1 MGGMYSSS
9 VLPKS
14 LEVIKTLS
22 ANNATANVNL
32 FKLNGSVIVKKIY
45 GVLTAKTTLTNM
57 TAVSFDMN
65 DATATVQLTK
75 NDGVMSTAV
84 VGAVIAKTTV
94 ATVTAGINLA
104 ATGTIAEIV
113 SQAEPFS
120 PFIATQKNGAN
131 THIRFTYTTTNA
143 PIAATM
149 KFFVE
154 YEGING
160 GYLTAV

>member
-1 MGGMYSSS
+1 MATYSSD
-9 VLPKS
+9 VKPTA
-14 LEVIKTLS
+14 LENTKVLS

-32 FKLNGSVIVKKIY
+32 FKVFGSVNVKKIY

-75 NDGVMSTAV
+75 NDGVMSTAL
-84 VGAVIAKTTV
+84 VGATIAKTAV
-94 ATVTAGINLA
+94 ATTTASINLA
-104 ATGTIAEIV
+104 ATGTIIDAPLVE
-113 SQAEPFS
+113 
-120 PFIATQKNGAN
+120 FIATQKNGAN
-131 THIRFTYTTTNA
+131 THIRFTYTTTDA

-154 YEGING
+154 YESING
-160 GYLTAV
+160 GYLTIV